1 MNNTGLTTYVLR
13 GESRVIFIKLP
24 AILRTV
30 IKMRLRF
37 WSVVFG
43 NVLMK
48 GRNWCNNL
56 LNLQYVMW

>member
-30 IKMRLRF
+30 VI
-37 WSVVFG
+37 VV
-43 NVLMK
+43 LKIAMPS
-48 GRNWCNNL
+48 R
-56 LNLQYVMW
+56 